1 MNLIRRANIPLL
13 DMDDVKPAPINKNE
27 DIQLAIKMTH
37 QQGIPE
43 SHPLWHDRCYQNYQ
57 KILRNKKDVTHE

>member
-43 SHPLWHDRCYQNYQ
+43 SHPL
-57 KILRNKKDVTHE
+57 